1 MRAKDEFGPE
11 YVVEVFDAKTGM
23 QGVMVIDNTARGP
36 GKGGMRMQPDVTT
49 EEVMGLARAMT
60 WKNALADIP
69 FGGAKSGIKFDPKS
83 PHKEAAIRAFADKVK
98 KFIPDLYIA
107 GPDMNTTEK
116 EMAQFADQ
124 VGNNMATTGKP
135 ASMGGLPHELGST
148 GYGVALC
155 IKTAVESRGGKLDG
169 MTVAIE
175 GFGNVGTFA
184 MKFLSE
190 WGAKVVAAS
199 DSKGVIYDN
208 NGLDHGEL
216 MRTKAEK
223 KTVTAHGKGQVL
235 PPAELFK
242 LPVDILIPGARPN
255 VITDANVDDVKAK
268 IVAEAANIPMTYG
281 VEKKLMQK
289 GVLVLPDF
297 LANAGGVIS
306 SYCETMGWDEKKMFE
321 VVTEKITNN
330 TKLVME
336 RAKDGDTRAAA
347 LAIAKERVLEAMRK

>member
-1 MRAKDEFGPE
+1 
-11 YVVEVFDAKTGM
+11 
-23 QGVMVIDNTARGP
+23 
-36 GKGGMRMQPDVTT
+36 
-49 EEVMGLARAMT
+49 
-60 WKNALADIP
+60 
-69 FGGAKSGIKFDPKS
+69 
-83 PHKEAAIRAFADKVK
+83 AAIRAFADKVR

-116 EMAQFADQ
+116 EMAAFADQ
-124 VGNNMATTGKP
+124 IGNKMATTGKP

-155 IKTAVESRGGKLDG
+155 TRVAVEFQGKRLDG

-184 MKFLSE
+184 MKFLSG
-190 WGAKVVAAS
+190 WGAKIVAVS
-199 DSKGVIYDN
+199 DSRGVIYDE
-208 NGLDHGEL
+208 NGLDYGAL
-216 MRTKAEK
+216 MKTKAERG
-223 KTVTAHGKGQVL
+223 TVTAHGSGKVL

-255 VITDANVDDVKAK
+255 VITDANVGEVKAK
-268 IVAEAANIPMTYG
+268 IVSEAANIPMTYE
-281 VEKKLMQK
+281 VEKKLMAR

-330 TKLVME
+330 TKLVMG
-336 RAKDGDTRAAA
+336 RTKDNDTRAAA
-347 LAIAKERVLEAMRK
+347 LEIAKERVRKAMAKRG